1 MVSISAVALGI
12 SFLTTSLLTIHDTA
26 KQVEHAKG
34 FATFLLTQ
42 DLQSNAQYALTCVT
56 TAIEER
62 VTSKGEEVR
71 KNIMDASA
79 DFLNQSLAGL
89 QLEIDRKLKSLSIS
103 SLISFVRE
111 EEEKINQDNIAIKA
125 KENQGMGAPDSP

>member
-1 MVSISAVALGI
+1 M
-12 SFLTTSLLTIHDTA
+12 
-26 KQVEHAKG
+26 
-34 FATFLLTQ
+34 
-42 DLQSNAQYALTCVT
+42 
-56 TAIEER
+56 
-62 VTSKGEEVR
+62 TSKGEEVR